1 MLKTDNDH
9 YDAVIIGAGIGGL
22 VCGCYL
28 AKAGMKVLIAEQH
41 FKVGGYCT
49 SFKRKEFVFDAAA
62 HSFGSYREGG
72 NMHTIVKE
80 LEVDKIVKIHKCN
93 PTDIIFA
100 PDCKISFWADRNKTI
115 EDFQNSFPGESRN
128 ISTFIHHLTNMR
140 PVDFAAFRRM
150 TFKNLL
156 DRYFTDEKL
165 KAILALPALGN
176 GALPPS
182 IISAFTGSKILTE
195 FLLDGGYYP
204 EGGMQAL
211 ADAFSQRF
219 RKMGGVLQ
227 LSQPVKKI
235 SVEDNKVSG
244 VVVGKGDFVSAK
256 YVVSGCDARQTFS
269 KLLGKRV
276 IPENVLQKLDD
287 MVPSLSTFILYLAID
302 EPFKSLPN
310 PGTNLWYLPDYN
322 LDKAY
327 IFAKKGDINKVK
339 GFMVRY
345 SPDKKTIL
353 SFVITAFRNKKYWN
367 DNKKNLLESFIK
379 RIEDHAIPDLSKH
392 IIYKEAATPYTLYR
406 YTKNYKG
413 AAYGWASLPSQLFTP
428 ELRQTTSV
436 KGLYLTGHWTTQS
449 QGIPGAAYIGSDTAK
464 LILRRESRLPQA
476 QQSTHR

>member
-1 MLKTDNDH
+1 VLKTDNDH

-41 FKVGGYCT
+41 FKAGGYCT
-49 SFKRKEFVFDAAA
+49 SFKRKDFIFDAAA
-62 HSFGSYREGG
+62 HSFGSYREDG
-72 NMHTIVKE
+72 NMHQIVKE
-80 LEVDKIVKIHKCN
+80 LEVDKIIKIKKCD
-93 PTDIIFA
+93 PTDIIIA

-115 EDFQNSFPGESRN
+115 QDFQHSFPGESQN
-128 ISTFIHHLTNMR
+128 INTFIHYLTDLR
-140 PVDFAAFRRM
+140 PVDFAAFRKI

-156 DRYFTDEKL
+156 DKYFTDEKL
-165 KAILALPALGN
+165 KAIIALPVLGN

-182 IISAFTGSKILTE
+182 KISAFTGSKIFTE

-211 ADAFSQRF
+211 SDAFVQRF
-219 RKMGGVLQ
+219 KELGGVLE

-244 VVVGKGDFVSAK
+244 IILEKGGFVSAK
-256 YVVSGCDARQTFS
+256 YIISNCDARQTFF
-269 KLLGKRV
+269 KLLGKKV
-276 IPENVLQKLDD
+276 IKETVLKKISD
-287 MVPSLSTFILYLAID
+287 MLPSLSTFILYLGID
-302 EPFKSLPN
+302 EPFESLPN
-310 PGTNLWYLPDYN
+310 PGTNLWYLPDYD

-327 IFAKKGDINKVK
+327 LFAKKGDINNVK

-353 SFVITAFRNKKYWN
+353 SFVITAFKNKRHWDNNKKI
-367 DNKKNLLESFIK
+367 LLESFIK
-379 RIEDHAIPDLSKH
+379 RIEDYAIPDLSKH

-428 ELRQTTSV
+428 EFRQTASLN
-436 KGLYLTGHWTTQS
+436 GLYLAGHWTTQT

-464 LILRRESRLPQA
+464 LILRKESRSPL
-476 QQSTHR
+476 TK